1 MGAVYVLP
9 PKDTV
14 VPFGQ
19 FKLTVNVLLQVV
31 LVSSNG
37 QPSDLVVD
45 VNSPH
50 TVIKDESQH
59 IQHRGLNSPQ
69 HGSRSINGTPTST
82 HSSLL
87 ADGSNTGPIELIASS
102 DGGLKPAMYTTQIF
116 THGSASGSPSPIP
129 YSDHNAQYTQSA
141 LNGSVASSYV
151 TGGLSNNG
159 ASSVRTGNGAVTAA
173 FTVADPY
180 YREYFTTVT
189 SGAGTPEPVYATQL
203 RQNQLGGYSDS
214 AEGSNAV
221 ATASFVER
229 YVRQSSA
236 YHSKGVIA
244 AAGLT
249 VDLPSPDSGIGADAI
264 TPRDQNAL
272 QQVWPALGTYNLS
285 IISFPNNNKTFRIAC
300 PAPLFTVLRLH
311 RALSVQL
318 RSFGSRYIRRAAC
331 S

>member
-1 MGAVYVLP
+1 MHSLTQI
-9 PKDTV
+9 TV
-14 VPFGQ
+14 CDKFLRKSARCCGPWGS
-19 FKLTVNVLLQVV
+19 TVHTPLILLQVV
-31 LVSSNG
+31 LVSSANG
-37 QPSDLVVD
+37 HPNDLVVD

-50 TVIKDESQH
+50 AVIKDESH
-59 IQHRGLNSPQ
+59 LHRGLNSPQ

-87 ADGSNTGPIELIASS
+87 ADGSNNGPIELIST
-102 DGGLKPAMYTTQIF
+102 DGNLKPTMYTTQIF

-129 YSDHNAQYTQSA
+129 YSDHGAQYTQSA
-141 LNGSVASSYV
+141 LSGSVAGSYV
-151 TGGLSNNG
+151 TGGGIATS
-159 ASSVRTGNGAVTAA
+159 TGNVRNGNGVSAS

-189 SGAGTPEPVYATQL
+189 SGSGTPEPVYTTQL
-203 RQNQLGGYSDS
+203 RQNQIGGYES
-214 AEGSNAV
+214 AENSGAV

-272 QQVWPALGTYNLS
+272 QQVCQTLGT
-285 IISFPNNNKTFRIAC
+285 
-300 PAPLFTVLRLH
+300 
-311 RALSVQL
+311 
-318 RSFGSRYIRRAAC
+318 
-331 S
+331 

>member
-1 MGAVYVLP
+1 MLTP
-9 PKDTV
+9 PYCFSI
-14 VPFGQ
+14 P
-19 FKLTVNVLLQVV
+19 QVV
-31 LVSSNG
+31 LVSSANG
-37 QPSDLVVD
+37 HPNDLVVD

-50 TVIKDESQH
+50 TVIKDESR
-59 IQHRGLNSPQ
+59 IHRGLNSPQ

-87 ADGSNTGPIELIASS
+87 ADGSNAGPIELISAA
-102 DGGLKPAMYTTQIF
+102 DGGLKPAMYTAQIF
-116 THGSASGSPSPIP
+116 STHGSASESPSPIP
-129 YSDHNAQYTQSA
+129 YSDHATQYTQSA
-141 LNGSVASSYV
+141 LSGTMASGSYITGGSSSGDSGTQRVATGSVA
-151 TGGLSNNG
+151 
-159 ASSVRTGNGAVTAA
+159 AA

-189 SGAGTPEPVYATQL
+189 SGAGTPEPVYTTQL
-203 RQNQLGGYSDS
+203 RQNQIGGYTDS
-214 AEGSNAV
+214 TESSGAA

-272 QQVWPALGTYNLS
+272 QQV
-285 IISFPNNNKTFRIAC
+285 
-300 PAPLFTVLRLH
+300 
-311 RALSVQL
+311 
-318 RSFGSRYIRRAAC
+318 YI
-331 S
+331 